1 VRIEH
6 WQVAADHAGAL
17 ARHWMTG
24 EESPRLIPYFWSD
37 QYGKKIQ
44 MLGHPSALD
53 DVVRVKDAGEGQW
66 LALYSHDGVV
76 TGLVALGQPR
86 ALMLSKPL
94 LERETTLEQALA
106 LAPWAPPASA

>member
-1 VRIEH
+1 
-6 WQVAADHAGAL
+6 
-17 ARHWMTG
+17 MTG

-53 DVVRVKDAGEGQW
+53 DVARVKDAGEHQW
-66 LALYSHDGVV
+66 LALYTHEGVV

-94 LERETTLEQALA
+94 LERETTLEQALD
-106 LAPWAPPASA
+106 LAPWAPPANV